1 MESMLKKKEEMHNFL
16 DLVPKKSSKVK
27 CEQRE
32 EELIRL
38 IVPRDSLVDRIVR
51 KLFFTPDAFKIDLD
65 DIGSFVWR
73 QIDGQKTIYEIGQ
86 QLKEEFKEEAEP
98 LYERLV
104 QFMNILKNNKF
115 IEF

>member
-1 MESMLKKKEEMHNFL
+1 MLKKKEEMYNFL

-65 DIGSFVWR
+65 ELGSFVWR

>member
-1 MESMLKKKEEMHNFL
+1 MLNKKNEEMHNFL
-16 DLVPKKSSKVK
+16 DFIPKKSSKVK
-27 CEQRE
+27 SQERE
-32 EELIRL
+32 EGLIRL
-38 IVPRDSLVDRIVR
+38 IVPRDSLMDRIVR
-51 KLFFTPDAFKIDLD
+51 KLFFTPEAFKIDLD
-65 DIGSFVWR
+65 ELGSFVWK

-104 QFMNILKNNKF
+104 QFMNILKNNEF

>member
-1 MESMLKKKEEMHNFL
+1 MLKKKEEMHNFL

-65 DIGSFVWR
+65 ELGSFVWR